1 MKKIMTRIF
10 ALIMMCV
17 GGIGVS
23 GCDIK
28 TSHDYFISDGDF
40 VYIDMS
46 NFGPANEPKEEDC
59 YAIVGTNPQGLK
71 EEIYVPAYY
80 KDKVVRYTWIEENW
94 TFAQNRFGMN
104 VTGANSVYF
113 PYTHEVFTRGAGGYV
128 AIHDLTSE
136 LPKYCFFANGTEKY
150 SQSLALKHY
159 YMDKSWYDYDGGS
172 KGNYVT
178 RKLYLAEKEQM
189 EEDSCDLTEINGYKL
204 YVKGYDQFLQ
214 IANTSYMFNYEG
226 EPNEGYFFI
235 NDFERGG
242 LIEDTPYEPRREGY
256 TFAGWYK
263 EPECINAW
271 DFTKDTLPA
280 AEYDEDGNLLFAET
294 KLYAKWVQSNA

>member
-1 MKKIMTRIF
+1 MKKLTASIMAMIL
-10 ALIMMCV
+10 AGVSIL
-17 GGIGVS
+17 GIS

-71 EEIYVPAYY
+71 EDIYVPAYY

-94 TFAQNRFGMN
+94 TFAENRFGLN
-104 VTGANSVYF
+104 VTGANSVYY
-113 PYTHEVFTRGAGGYV
+113 PYTHRVFTRIVGGYV
-128 AIHDLTSE
+128 AIHDLTSKIPE
-136 LPKYCFFANGTEKY
+136 YCYFVNGTEEY
-150 SQSLALKHY
+150 SQSIRLKNY
-159 YMDKSWYDYDGGS
+159 YMYKSWYTYDGGR

-178 RKLYLAEKEQM
+178 RNLYLAEKEQM
-189 EEDSCDLTEINGYKL
+189 EEDSCDLTEINGYRL
-204 YVKGYDQFLQ
+204 WVKGYDQFLQ

-263 EPECINAW
+263 EPECVNAW
-271 DFTKDTLPA
+271 DFSKDTLPV
-280 AEYDEDGNLLFAET
+280 AEYDEEGNLLFVET
-294 KLYAKWVQSNA
+294 KLYAKWNIAV